1 MGRLFAWHT
10 VDRARI
16 ISAGGL
22 GTSST
27 EEERPNR
34 GTITDRTGS
43 VVLAETVLRH
53 NVYAQPSQMGSDE
66 RVAVEKALSS
76 ALSLGA
82 EEVQRIRLGLAS
94 ERAWVTLLT
103 GLDDAQSSAVRAAL
117 ADVGSRF
124 TTLGEVR
131 MRNYRQVGGAAGTSL
146 ASHILGFVNADGV
159 GQYGLEAYYEKQL
172 AGDARV
178 TRTERGSDGIDR
190 VIELSGGRP
199 GADLRLCVDA
209 TLQTLVEQEVAAA
222 GVANRAQS
230 GSVMVKI
237 GRAHV

>member
-1 MGRLFAWHT
+1 MRNDSRLVRTDSQPRILVIAALLVLCGVLCMGRLFAWHT

-16 ISAGGL
+16 IAAGGL

-131 MRNYRQVGGAAGTSL
+131 MRNYRQVGGAHSAALRIVEAREEVRTRGLLRKT
-146 ASHILGFVNADGV
+146 V
-159 GQYGLEAYYEKQL
+159 G
-172 AGDARV
+172 R
-178 TRTERGSDGIDR
+178 
-190 VIELSGGRP
+190 GRP
-199 GADLRLCVDA
+199 
-209 TLQTLVEQEVAAA
+209 
-222 GVANRAQS
+222 S
-230 GSVMVKI
+230 HS
-237 GRAHV
+237 H